1 MYQIDETVL
10 YGVNGICTIT
20 DIEEKKIDK
29 VIKKYYVLK
38 PVYNKASTLY
48 VPVDNE
54 ILLAKMRKILSKDEI
69 FQLIDTIN
77 GEDLIWIDNEQERNR
92 KYSEILKSGD
102 RREIM
107 KMIRSL
113 YIHRQKIKDTGRKFH
128 VADEKIMRA
137 AESILHE
144 EFAYVL
150 DIKREQVTDFIVEH
164 LQVS

>member
-20 DIEEKKIDK
+20 DIEEKKVDK
-29 VIKKYYVLK
+29 EIKKYYVLK
-38 PVYNKASTLY
+38 PVYNKSSTLY

-54 ILLAKMRKILSKDEI
+54 ILLAKMRKILSKSEI
-69 FQLIDTIN
+69 YELIDYIKS
-77 GEDLIWIDNEQERNR
+77 EEPIWIDNEQERNR

-113 YIHRQKIKDTGRKFH
+113 YNHRQRIKDTGRKFH
-128 VADEKIMRA
+128 VADEKIMRS
-137 AESILHE
+137 AEAILHE

-150 DIKREQVTDFIVEH
+150 DISKEQVISFIVNQLED
-164 LQVS
+164 